1 MILRSLTAR
10 VLVALIAG
18 VLAGLALSATD
29 APAARRAVDIIE
41 PVGTL
46 FINAIR
52 MTVIPL
58 VVSSLIVGVSSANAR
73 AIGRLGR
80 RALAIAI
87 VFLCASALTG
97 AILGPPLFANV
108 SLDPA
113 AATALRERAAA
124 AASGAAAS
132 GGARV
137 PTFAQWVVDLIPVNP
152 IRAAADGAMLPLI
165 VFAIGFGLALLSLTD
180 ERRTPVVA
188 FFRGISDAMLRL
200 VQWVLAFAPIGVFA
214 LALPLVARLGVSAVG
229 ALASYVVLIVLTT
242 IVFVVLIV
250 YPAAAFVGGVPMMR
264 FARAVLPAQAV
275 AFSSRSS
282 LVALPA
288 LIEGAQRRLG
298 MSEETSGFLLPLAAA
313 LFRVGA
319 SMGLTIGALFVARL
333 YGIPLSPAQ
342 IATIAIT
349 SVLTSFS
356 IPGIPGGSIIAMLPV
371 LASVGLPAE
380 GIGVLLGV
388 DTIPDAFRTTA
399 NVTGQMGIAVIA
411 GRGAEG
417 GPVDFRSVAARGS
430 PPNSNAIDA
439 RIDTSHPIPAD
450 PSFPAPDS
458 RSTTQSPR

>member
-1 MILRSLTAR
+1 MLRSLTAR

-18 VLAGLALSATD
+18 VLAGLAISATD
-29 APAARRAVDIIE
+29 APMAHRAVDVIE

-58 VVSSLIVGVSSANAR
+58 VVSSLIVGVASANAR

-80 RALAIAI
+80 RALGVAVA
-87 VFLCASALTG
+87 FLCASALAG
-97 AILGPPLFANV
+97 ALIGPPLFSRV

-113 AATALRERAAA
+113 AAAALRARAAEGVT
-124 AASGAAAS
+124 SGSVAESAR
-132 GGARV
+132 RV
-137 PTFAQWVVDLIPVNP
+137 PTFAQWLVELVPVNP

-180 ERRTPVVA
+180 ERRAPVIA
-188 FFRGISDAMLRL
+188 FFRGVADAMLRL
-200 VQWVLAFAPIGVFA
+200 VQWVLAFAPLGVFA

-229 ALASYVVLIVLTT
+229 ALASYVVLIVVTT
-242 IVFVVLIV
+242 ILFVVLVV
-250 YPAAAFVGGVPMMR
+250 YPAVALAGGVSMTQ

-333 YGIPLSPAQ
+333 YGIDLSPTQ
-342 IATIAIT
+342 IATIAAT
-349 SVLTSFS
+349 AVLTSFS

-411 GRGAEG
+411 GRGAEAGLEERTVAAG
-417 GPVDFRSVAARGS
+417 GPPHSYDVLDSSTARDRSA
-430 PPNSNAIDA
+430 
-439 RIDTSHPIPAD
+439 AD
-450 PSFPAPDS
+450 PTLPPPDP
-458 RSTTQSPR
+458 RSTAHRSG